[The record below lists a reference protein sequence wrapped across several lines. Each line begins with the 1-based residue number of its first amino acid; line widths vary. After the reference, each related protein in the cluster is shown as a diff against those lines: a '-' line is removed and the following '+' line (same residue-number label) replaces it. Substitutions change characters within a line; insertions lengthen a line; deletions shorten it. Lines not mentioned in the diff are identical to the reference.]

1 MRKRNLPVLS
11 HCSPGKNTVP
21 PVLVEF
27 FSSNVQCD
35 PSKIKKN
42 KVENL
47 IKRIALS
54 QCLQFLGSYALLTD
68 PLVRDNLVSQRV
80 SHFEEEMTR
89 DRYTLADWV
98 LVLNFESLFS
108 SCSPL
113 QKREGTGASFE
124 NLNIKTEML
133 MNEKLPDQGA
143 VKNIYVVCKRLL
155 FQ

>member
-21 PVLVEF
+21 PVLAEF

-108 SCSPL
+108 SCL
-113 QKREGTGASFE
+113 VGRCFW
-124 NLNIKTEML
+124 
-133 MNEKLPDQGA
+133 
-143 VKNIYVVCKRLL
+143 LL
-155 FQ
+155 FINCSRFHCVGKMLKSFPSQI